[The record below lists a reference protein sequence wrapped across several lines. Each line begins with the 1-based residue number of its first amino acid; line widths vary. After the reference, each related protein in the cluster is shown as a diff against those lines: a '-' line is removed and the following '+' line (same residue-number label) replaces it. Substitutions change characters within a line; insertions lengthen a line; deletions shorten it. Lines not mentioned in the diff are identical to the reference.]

1 MFKVH
6 NDCWIIFLMS
16 NMQFNIPMSSSTC
29 STQGLPYKLRTCEFY
44 CFWNGYTACWLLLA
58 CWKFRKMLTV
68 NIPHVLV
75 FYEHAMLFLLEL
87 LFQGYQQ
94 YAQFRGS
101 LISFVHASFVEQKL
115 VFWSN
120 MQVFGSTCGSH
131 GSNQYQI
138 LGCFL
143 SFSDVF

>member
-1 MFKVH
+1 MSTGSTACSKFTINVAYFCCQSC
-6 NDCWIIFLMS
+6 NLIFLWVHQHVQFRGYLISSVHASLIFLEMVKPHVDCYS
-16 NMQFNIPMSSSTC
+16 NVENS
-29 STQGLPYKLRTCEFY
+29 GKL
-44 CFWNGYTACWLLLA
+44 
-58 CWKFRKMLTV
+58 LTV

-87 LFQGYQQ
+87 LFQGYHQ

-101 LISFVHASFVEQKL
+101 LISFVRASFVEQKL

-131 GSNQYQI
+131 GSNQY
-138 LGCFL
+138 
-143 SFSDVF
+143 